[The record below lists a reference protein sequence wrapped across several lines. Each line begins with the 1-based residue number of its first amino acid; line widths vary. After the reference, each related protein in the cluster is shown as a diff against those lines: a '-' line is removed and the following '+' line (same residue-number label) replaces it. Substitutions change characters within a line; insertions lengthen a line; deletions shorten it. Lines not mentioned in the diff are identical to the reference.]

1 LAELGGNILYRDDG
15 RSLAVL
21 NGNTTVIES

>member
-15 RSLAVL
+15 RILAVE